1 MSYENGTLHYNLPQ
15 TVGSDKRD
23 WFDTNEA
30 FAEIDADLHTA
41 KETAEGNAEAL
52 TALTTRVGTLE
63 EHDVSTDT
71 AITNLTA
78 RVSACEQAITTLTTE
93 LADARQDFKDAI
105 CTYDEGTATLS
116 TRGYQI
122 GDFFWYNDTL
132 YKATAV
138 INVGAAIVPNTNCET
153 TTITAELLS

>member
-1 MSYENGTLHYNLPQ
+1 MSYEIGTLHYDLPQ
-15 TVGSDKRD
+15 TQGKDKRD
-23 WFDTNEA
+23 WFDTNEP
-30 FAEIDADLHTA
+30 FAKIDADLHTA
-41 KETAEGNAEAL
+41 KETAEGNTEAL
-52 TALTTRVGTLE
+52 AALTTRVGALEQHDETL
-63 EHDVSTDT
+63 DDAVL
-71 AITNLTA
+71 NLTA

-105 CTYDEGTATLS
+105 CTYDEGSATLS
-116 TRGYQI
+116 TRSYQV
-122 GDFFWYNDTL
+122 GDFFWYNNTL